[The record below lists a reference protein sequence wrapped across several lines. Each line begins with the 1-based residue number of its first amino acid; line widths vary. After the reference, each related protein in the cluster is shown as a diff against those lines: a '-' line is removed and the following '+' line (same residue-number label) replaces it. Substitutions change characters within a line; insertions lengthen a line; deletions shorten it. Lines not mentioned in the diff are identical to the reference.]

1 MQTARLISI
10 SFASLAGG
18 LVLANAEESP
28 LTSKIDN
35 AYPQLEALYQ
45 HLHANPELSLQEEQ
59 TANRFGQDLAQIG
72 FNVTYNVGGHGV
84 VGVLENGPGPT
95 VMIRTDLDA
104 LPITEETGLPYA
116 STVRART
123 EELKMTGV
131 MHACGHD
138 VHMTVC
144 VGTAQMLADMKD
156 TWSGTVVI
164 IGQPAEERGIGARA
178 MLEDGLFEKYPTP
191 DYALAL
197 HVASDLEAGKV
208 AYIKEFA
215 MANVDTAEIVIHGK
229 GGHGA
234 APHKTIDP
242 VVIAAQVVLALQTI
256 VSRELDP
263 LDPAVVTV
271 GSIHGGSQANIIPDE
286 VTLQLTVRSYS
297 DETRTHLLEAIDRI
311 ATQIARAARV
321 PEDRLPTV
329 TVKEEYTPALFNDPG
344 LTQTLVSVFKNEFG
358 PENVIERQPE
368 MIGEDFARYGR
379 TKEDIPIFMFR
390 LGTIEAGDPNQPTD
404 FPSLHSA
411 QFAPLPEPTIKTGV
425 RAMTEA
431 ALNLL
436 QNLPSP

>member
-1 MQTARLISI
+1 MQTLRPILIV
-10 SFASLAGG
+10 FASLMGA
-18 LVLANAEESP
+18 LLAPAEESS
-28 LTSKIDN
+28 LASKIN
-35 AYPQLEALYQ
+35 KAYPQLEALYQ
-45 HLHANPELSLQEEQ
+45 HLHAHPELSLQEEQ
-59 TANRFGQDLAQIG
+59 TAKRFGEEIAQVDYK
-72 FNVTYNVGGHGV
+72 VTYDVGGHGV
-84 VGVLENGPGPT
+84 VGVLVNGPGPT
-95 VMIRTDLDA
+95 VLIRTDLDA
-104 LPITEETGLPYA
+104 LPITEATGLPYA

-123 EELKMTGV
+123 EELKKTGV

-138 VHMTVC
+138 IHMTVC
-144 VGTAQMLADMKD
+144 VGTARMLAEMKD
-156 TWSGTVVI
+156 TWSGTVVV

-178 MLEDGLFEKYPTP
+178 MLEDGLFKKFPVP

-208 AYIKEFA
+208 GYTRDFA
-215 MANVDTAEIVIHGK
+215 MANVDTVEIVVHGK

-242 VVIAAQVVLALQTI
+242 VVIASQVVLALQTV

-263 LDPAVVTV
+263 ITPAVITV
-271 GSIHGGSQANIIPDE
+271 GSIHGGSQANIIPDQ

-297 DETRTHLLEAIDRI
+297 DETRDHLMEAIERI

-329 TVKEEYTPALFNDPG
+329 TVKEEYTPALFNDPE

-379 TKEDIPIFMFR
+379 TKEDVPIFMFR

-431 ALNLL
+431 ALKLL
-436 QNLPSP
+436 QKKPLS